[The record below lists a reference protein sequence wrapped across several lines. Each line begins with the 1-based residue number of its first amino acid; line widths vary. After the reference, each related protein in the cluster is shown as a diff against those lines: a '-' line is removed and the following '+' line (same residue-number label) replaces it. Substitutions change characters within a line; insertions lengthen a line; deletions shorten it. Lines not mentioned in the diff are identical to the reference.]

1 MPMNSVTVRFPADV
15 RSAIRIEA
23 EKQGVSEAAII
34 RVGALSYVAFCVA
47 RRGDKVTEAFDALW
61 DAARE
66 LLEIYPL

>member
-1 MPMNSVTVRFPADV
+1 
-15 RSAIRIEA
+15 
-23 EKQGVSEAAII
+23 
-34 RVGALSYVAFCVA
+34 VAFCVA

>member
-23 EKQGVSEAAII
+23 EKQGVSEAALI

-61 DAARE
+61 DAARK
-66 LLEIYPL
+66 LLEVYPL